1 MDWWDSILLLLV
13 IFGALI
19 FASAVYA
26 LYWAAKNGQF
36 DDFERG
42 AKTIFTEE
50 EPEGEILDAFPGQ
63 KKKHAKKESK
73 QQQGKK
79 EWIDEPEL

>member
-1 MDWWDSILLLLV
+1 MDWWDSILLFLV
-13 IFGALI
+13 LFGALI

-36 DDFERG
+36 DDFEQG

-50 EPEGEILDAFPGQ
+50 EPEGEIIDAFPGQ
-63 KKKHAKKESK
+63 KKLKSKKSDSK
-73 QQQGKK
+73 QIKK
-79 EWIDEPEL
+79 DWIDEPQ